1 MKHFIFAS
9 SGSVYGIKEEEKV
22 TEDLPLVPISTYN
35 KTKMVAERVFLSYAD
50 RMQVHCIRP
59 ATVCGLSP
67 RMRLDVSVNM
77 FTYQALKNQKITIT
91 KKAASRLKNIIEN
104 EEDGNKGI
112 RVTIDT
118 GGCSGMSY
126 KITFEGE
133 QKEFDKVFDSHGVTI
148 FCDVKSWIYV
158 RGCEIDFSTDLLNG
172 GFKVNNP
179 NATRTCG
186 CGISF
191 SA

>member
-1 MKHFIFAS
+1 MSEDTLEQLNESI
-9 SGSVYGIKEEEKV
+9 EL
-22 TEDLPLVPISTYN
+22 TE
-35 KTKMVAERVFLSYAD
+35 
-50 RMQVHCIRP
+50 
-59 ATVCGLSP
+59 
-67 RMRLDVSVNM
+67 
-77 FTYQALKNQKITIT
+77 
-91 KKAASRLKNIIEN
+91 KAAKRINAILKA
-104 EEDGNKGI
+104 EDKPDHGL
-112 RVTIDT
+112 RVEVIS
-118 GGCSGMSY
+118 GGCSGMNY
-126 KITFEGE
+126 NMTFDNEK
-133 QKEFDKVFDSHGVTI
+133 KEFDKVFDSHGISI